1 MIPTRMYK
9 PSYMS
14 SHLILTSMKQ
24 ALDIRELLASSIIIL
39 ERVW

>member
-1 MIPTRMYK
+1 
-9 PSYMS
+9 
-14 SHLILTSMKQ
+14 MKQ